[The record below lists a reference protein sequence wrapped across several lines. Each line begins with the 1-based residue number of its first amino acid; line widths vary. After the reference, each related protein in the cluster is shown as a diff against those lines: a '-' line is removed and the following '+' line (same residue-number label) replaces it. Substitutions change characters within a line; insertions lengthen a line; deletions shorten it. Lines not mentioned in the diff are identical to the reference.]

1 MSNPILITDTEVISK
16 AYITIVDKSFIK
28 IEIINVA
35 QHTYIKPVL
44 GITLFE
50 DVLQNPSNYTTLIND
65 YISPCLAFFIK
76 YLLYSQQIFASAE
89 YSNPDPTQADTFVSP
104 EIAAN
109 IDTNLHY
116 MAINDILFIAR
127 QKEQILIDYLK
138 ANPPALFEPPSK
150 KIISGFLLQG
160 SP

>member
-28 IEIINVA
+28 DEIIDVA
-35 QHTYIKPVL
+35 QRTYIKPVL
-44 GITLFE
+44 GVALFE

-89 YSNPDPTQADTFVSP
+89 YSDPDPIQADTFVSP

-109 IDTNLHY
+109 IDTNMHY
-116 MAINDILFIAR
+116 MAIKDILFIAR
-127 QKEQILIDYLK
+127 QKEKILIDYLTN
-138 ANPPALFEPPSK
+138 NPPTLYEAPTK
-150 KIISGFLLQG
+150 KRISGFLL
-160 SP
+160 SS